1 MQQPSNPRIYHILH
15 FDRLPSVI
23 RDGFL
28 FSDAI
33 MNRRSTGGTTIGM
46 STIKQRRL
54 LELSLASHPGLFVG
68 ECVPFYYCPRSVML
82 YLIHKGNDPGLAYR
96 SGQEPIV
103 HLELDL
109 HTVIEWA
116 GKSSKRWAITTGNAG
131 SRYFDD
137 FSTLSK
143 LRDLDWSAIQARQ
156 WSQASVKEAKQSE
169 FLVENQVPWAL
180 VSRIGVQNARVQA
193 LAQQYLNATGHRP
206 PVEIK
211 LDWYY

>member
-15 FDRLPSVI
+15 CDRLPSVI

-33 MNRRSTGGTTIGM
+33 MNRRSASGTMIGM
-46 STIKQRRL
+46 SAIKQRRL
-54 LELSLASHPGLFVG
+54 TELSLESHPGLLVG

-109 HTVIEWA
+109 QAVI
-116 GKSSKRWAITTGNAG
+116 KSANASNKCWAITKGNAG
-131 SRYFDD
+131 SRYFED
-137 FSTLSK
+137 FSSLSRISE
-143 LRDLDWSAIQARQ
+143 LNWPAIQARQ
-156 WSQASVKEAKQSE
+156 WNQPSVKEAKQSE
-169 FLVENQVPWAL
+169 FLVEDQGPWPL
-180 VSRIGVQNARVQA
+180 VSRIGVQNAQVQA
-193 LAQQYLNATGHRP
+193 HVQQYLTTSGHRP

-211 LDWYY
+211 MDWYY

>member
-1 MQQPSNPRIYHILH
+1 MQQPSNPKIYHILH

-33 MNRRSTGGTTIGM
+33 INRRSASGTTIGM
-46 STIKQRRL
+46 CAIKQRRL
-54 LELSLASHPGLFVG
+54 SELSLASHPGLLVG

-82 YLIHKGNDPGLAYR
+82 FLLHKSNNTELAYR
-96 SGQEPIV
+96 GGQEPIV

-109 HTVIEWA
+109 RVVMEWA
-116 GKSSKRWAITTGNAG
+116 NAFTKRWAITKGNAG
-131 SRYFDD
+131 SYYFED
-137 FSTLSK
+137 FSSPDRLSE
-143 LRDLDWSAIQARQ
+143 LNWTAIEARQ

-169 FLVENQVPWAL
+169 FLVEDQVPWPL
-180 VSRIGVQNARVQA
+180 VSRIGVQNAQVQTQV
-193 LAQQYLNATGHRP
+193 QQYLTTTGHRP

>member
-1 MQQPSNPRIYHILH
+1 MQQPSNPKIYHILH

-33 MNRRSTGGTTIGM
+33 MNRRSASGTTIGM
-46 STIKQRRL
+46 SAIKQRRL
-54 LELSLASHPGLFVG
+54 TELSLASHPGLLVG

-96 SGQEPIV
+96 SGQQPIV

-109 HTVIEWA
+109 RAVVEWA
-116 GKSSKRWAITTGNAG
+116 DISSKRWAITNGNAG

-137 FSTLSK
+137 FSTFGK
-143 LRDLDWSAIQARQ
+143 LRELNWTAIQARQ

-169 FLVENQVPWAL
+169 FLVEDQVPWPL
-180 VSRIGVQNARVQA
+180 VSRIGVQSAQVQA
-193 LAQQYLNATGHRP
+193 QVQQYLTTTGHRP

>member
-1 MQQPSNPRIYHILH
+1 MQQPSNPKIYHILH

-33 MNRRSTGGTTIGM
+33 MNRRSASGTTIGM
-46 STIKQRRL
+46 SAIKQRRL
-54 LELSLASHPGLFVG
+54 TVLSLANYPGLLVG

-82 YLIHKGNDPGLAYR
+82 YLIHKGNDPALAYR

-109 HTVIEWA
+109 RAVIEWA
-116 GKSSKRWAITTGNAG
+116 DASSKRWAITNGNAG

-137 FSTLSK
+137 FITFSK
-143 LRDLDWSAIQARQ
+143 LRELNWAAIQARQ
-156 WSQASVKEAKQSE
+156 WSQASIKEAKQSE
-169 FLVENQVPWAL
+169 FLVEDQVPWPL
-180 VSRIGVQNARVQA
+180 VSRIGVQNAQVQA
-193 LAQQYLNATGHRP
+193 QVQQYVTTTGHRP
-206 PVEIK
+206 PVELK
-211 LDWYY
+211 VGWYY

>member
-1 MQQPSNPRIYHILH
+1 MQQPSNLKIYHILH

-23 RDGFL
+23 RDGYL

-33 MNRRSTGGTTIGM
+33 MNRRSAGGTTIGM
-46 STIKQRRL
+46 SAIKQRRL
-54 LELSLASHPGLFVG
+54 TELSLASHPGLFVG

-96 SGQEPIV
+96 NGQESIV

-109 HTVIEWA
+109 RGVIEWA
-116 GKSSKRWAITTGNAG
+116 DTSSQRWAITNGNAG

-143 LRDLDWSAIQARQ
+143 LRELNWAAIHARQ

-169 FLVENQVPWAL
+169 FLVENQVPWPL
-180 VSRIGVQNARVQA
+180 VSRIGVQNAQVQA
-193 LAQQYLNATGHRP
+193 QVQQYLTTTGHRP